1 MTTGTCG
8 LEASEVIERYFLE
21 NRARVIEIAAFIDRI
36 SRIADSGDSGG
47 SGGTTSD
54 FRMISLRNA
63 LGVLLDGDGCKAAR
77 AQLAFSDMSTEPI
90 GSAAGMKGVCGAW
103 KGVCATATGAC
114 STSNAS
120 CDNAE
125 G

>member
-1 MTTGTCG
+1 MPTQPCAMQAT
-8 LEASEVIERYFLE
+8 EVIERYFLE

-36 SRIADSGDSGG
+36 SRAAGYADSSGT
-47 SGGTTSD
+47 SSD

-63 LGVLLDGDGCKAAR
+63 IGVLLDGDGGKAAR
-77 AQLAFSDMSTEPI
+77 AQLAFSDTSTEPI
-90 GSAAGMKGVCGAW
+90 ESAAGMKGACGAW

-114 STSNAS
+114 NTSNAS